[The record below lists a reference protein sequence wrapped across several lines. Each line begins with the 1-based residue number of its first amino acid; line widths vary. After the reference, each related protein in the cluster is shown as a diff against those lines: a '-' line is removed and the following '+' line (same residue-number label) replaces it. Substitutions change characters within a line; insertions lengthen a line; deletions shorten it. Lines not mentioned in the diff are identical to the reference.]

1 MLATIF
7 QLAGALILGYE
18 FAKRNRDESITS
30 RDINGGTF
38 DEPEIKGFGEE
49 DGFEGLYETYTYR
62 TGFIMLIIGYALPL
76 ISFEIGENLTVL
88 PKLFLS
94 SSGVVVLMIIGIQTS
109 KILAD
114 IISKVK

>member
-49 DGFEGLYETYTYR
+49 DGFE
-62 TGFIMLIIGYALPL
+62 
-76 ISFEIGENLTVL
+76 
-88 PKLFLS
+88 
-94 SSGVVVLMIIGIQTS
+94 
-109 KILAD
+109 
-114 IISKVK
+114 